1 MKIYIGADHAGYALK
16 EKLKI
21 FLAQKGHE
29 VEDKG
34 AFKLDPED
42 DYPDFIKPVAEAVA
56 EDPDNRRGIVIG
68 GSGQGEA
75 VAANRLKGARAIVF
89 YGTRLPIFPVDIKGK
104 KSEDPFEIVR
114 LSRAHDNA
122 NILSLG
128 ARFITI
134 EEAKQ
139 AVEIFLETE
148 FEGGRH
154 SRRVKKIDGNQI

>member
-1 MKIYIGADHAGYALK
+1 MKIHIGADHAGYELK
-16 EKLKI
+16 EKLKV
-21 FLAQKGHE
+21 FLSGLGHE

-42 DYPDFIKPVAEAVA
+42 DYPDFIKLVAEAVA
-56 EDPDNRRGIVIG
+56 EDPENSCGIVIG
-68 GSGQGEA
+68 GSGEGEA
-75 VAANRLKGARAIVF
+75 ICANRIRGARAIVF
-89 YGTRLPIFPVDIKGK
+89 YGTRSPVLPVDIKGK
-104 KSEDPFEIVR
+104 KSEDPFEIIR

-128 ARFITI
+128 ARFITS

-154 SRRVKKIDGNQI
+154 SRRVKKIDGE